1 MLVNIEVKGVPPHHR
16 RYVVARLFYG
26 QLRFYSSYSSEDVAK
41 EVVDRLQNATWIDA
55 EGL

>member
-41 EVVDRLQNATWIDA
+41 EVVDRLQNATWIDM
-55 EGL
+55 EG